1 MTNTLDLF
9 DMTERHAIISGGA
22 GLLGPVFAQALLDAG
37 AIVHLLDIDA
47 TGLEKTNNA
56 LSKIYE
62 DRIFHYVCDIT
73 NKSEVTRTVQLIEGA
88 GPAEVLINAAAINPK
103 FEPGPDGVYADNGAF
118 STYSLENWHRS
129 LEVNLTGM
137 FLLSQS
143 VSDGMKARNRG
154 VIVNIAST
162 YGLTGPDQRIY
173 ENTSEAERFFKP
185 VDYSVTKAGAL
196 GFTRALATFFQN
208 TKIRVNALSPGGVDN
223 GLDADFVERYAAQTV
238 LGRMAK
244 ADEYRGAMLFLC
256 SDASSYMTGANLIID
271 GGWTTL

>member
-9 DMTERHAIISGGA
+9 DMTERHAIVSGGA
-22 GLLGPVFAQALLDAG
+22 GLLGPVFAEALLDAG
-37 AIVHLLDIDA
+37 AIVHLLDVDA
-47 TGLEKTNNA
+47 KGLEKTDNA
-56 LSKIYE
+56 LSE
-62 DRIFHYVCDIT
+62 TFGARVFRHVCDIT
-73 NKSEVTRTVQLIEGA
+73 DKSEVIRIVKKIEDTA
-88 GPAEVLINAAAINPK
+88 PVEVLINAAAINPK
-103 FEPGPDGVYADNGAF
+103 FEPGPDGHYAENGAF

-154 VIVNIAST
+154 VIINIAST

-173 ENTSEAERFFKP
+173 ENSSDAERFFKP

-196 GFTRALATFFQN
+196 GFTRALAAFFQN
-208 TKIRVNALSPGGVDN
+208 TKVRVNALSPGGVDN
-223 GLDADFVERYAAQTV
+223 NLDTDFVKRYAARTV
-238 LGRMAK
+238 LGRMAR

-256 SDASSYMTGANLIID
+256 SDASSYMTGANLVID
-271 GGWTTL
+271 GGWTAL